1 MFYSVLLHSGYTSNT
16 LFTPKRAPIAFCI
29 KAVFVYFKFI
39 TLKVQAGDYLNLME
53 NLGFKFSVSDFH
65 SVKFGSTKHVVLV

>member
-1 MFYSVLLHSGYTSNT
+1 M
-16 LFTPKRAPIAFCI
+16 
-29 KAVFVYFKFI
+29 KAMFVYFKFI

-65 SVKFGSTKHVVLV
+65 SVKFGLTKHVVLV

>member
-1 MFYSVLLHSGYTSNT
+1 M
-16 LFTPKRAPIAFCI
+16 
-29 KAVFVYFKFI
+29 FVYFKFI

-65 SVKFGSTKHVVLV
+65 SVKFGSTKHVVLVLMGRSRYRSSFS